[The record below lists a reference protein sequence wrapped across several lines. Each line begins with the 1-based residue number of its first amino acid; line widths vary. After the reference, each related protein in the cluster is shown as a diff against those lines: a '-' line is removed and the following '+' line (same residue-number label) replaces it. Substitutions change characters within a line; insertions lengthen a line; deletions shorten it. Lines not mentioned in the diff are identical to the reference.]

1 MYPGYVLIE
10 ESTGYLFKNGGTEM
24 KNVVITGGSGLLG
37 PAVIKEFLEHD
48 YHVVNADIKHPKEA
62 LCKTVI
68 TDLTNLGEVY
78 GVLAGADA
86 VVHLAA
92 IPVAYSHPNEVTFQ
106 NNVMSTYNILEA
118 AGNLGIK
125 KAVISSSESSYGICF
140 SKQGLTPQYVPID
153 EDHPQM
159 PEESYGLSKIVN
171 EKTADMIYQ
180 RKGMQVVSMRLG
192 NVISPE
198 MYKNFPN
205 FIHDPEQ
212 RKTILWSYIDTR
224 DAATAFR
231 LAVETD
237 GLGSVAL
244 NIAADDTSMNIESK
258 QLMETCFPT
267 VKDFRK
273 DLSGFETLLNNEK
286 AKKLL
291 NWKPIHKWRNYV
303 EL

>member
-1 MYPGYVLIE
+1 
-10 ESTGYLFKNGGTEM
+10 M
-24 KNVVITGGSGLLG
+24 KKVVITGGSGLLG
-37 PAVIKEFLEHD
+37 RDVIKEFLDHGYE
-48 YHVVNADIKHPKEA
+48 VVNADMKYPQEQ
-62 LCKTVI
+62 LCRTVI
-68 TDLTNLGEVY
+68 TDLTKLGEVY

-86 VVHLAA
+86 VIHLAA

-140 SKQGLTPQYVPID
+140 SKQNLQPLYVPID
-153 EDHPQM
+153 EEHPQL

-171 EKTADMIYQ
+171 EKTADMIH
-180 RKGMQVVSMRLG
+180 RRTGMQVVSFRLG

-198 MYKNFPN
+198 MYKNFPG

-224 DAATAFR
+224 DAATAYR
-231 LAVETD
+231 LAIETA

-244 NIAADDTSMNIESK
+244 NIGADETSMDIESK
-258 QLMETCFPT
+258 QLMEICYPD

-273 DLSGFETLLNNEK
+273 NLAGFAPLLDNEK

-291 NWKPIHKWRNYV
+291 NWQPVHRWRDYV
-303 EL
+303 ILTGNV

>member
-1 MYPGYVLIE
+1 MEKI
-10 ESTGYLFKNGGTEM
+10 
-24 KNVVITGGSGLLG
+24 VVTGGSGLLG
-37 PAVIKEFLEHD
+37 RDVIKEFLEHG
-48 YHVVNADIKHPKEA
+48 YEVVNADLKHPKEA
-62 LCKTVI
+62 LCRTVI
-68 TDLTNLGEVY
+68 TDLTSLGEVY

-118 AGNLGIK
+118 AGSLGIK

-140 SKQGLTPQYVPID
+140 SKQNLNPQYVPID
-153 EDHPQM
+153 EEHPQL

-171 EKTADMIYQ
+171 ENTADMIH
-180 RKGMQVVSMRLG
+180 RRTGMQVVSFRLG
-192 NVISPE
+192 NVIAPE
-198 MYKNFPN
+198 MYQNFPS

-224 DAATAFR
+224 DAATAYR

-237 GLGSVAL
+237 KLGSVAL
-244 NIAADDTSMNIESK
+244 NIGADETSMDIESQ
-258 QLMETCFPT
+258 QLMETCFPDVT
-267 VKDFRK
+267 DFRK
-273 DLSGFETLLNNEK
+273 ELTGFEPLLNNEK
-286 AKKLL
+286 AKQLL

-303 EL
+303 NI

>member
-1 MYPGYVLIE
+1 M
-10 ESTGYLFKNGGTEM
+10 TK
-24 KNVVITGGSGLLG
+24 VVVTGGSGLLG
-37 PAVIKEFLEHD
+37 RDVIKEFLEHG
-48 YHVVNADIKHPKEA
+48 YEVVNADLNHPKEK
-62 LCKTVI
+62 LCPTVI
-68 TDLTNLGEVY
+68 TNLTNLGEVY

-118 AGNLGIK
+118 AAGLGIK

-140 SKQGLTPQYVPID
+140 SKQNLGPQYVPMD
-153 EDHPQM
+153 EAHPQL
-159 PEESYGLSKIVN
+159 PEDSYGLSKIVN
-171 EKTADMIYQ
+171 EKTADMIHQ
-180 RKGMQVVSMRLG
+180 RTGMQVVAFRLG

-198 MYKNFPN
+198 KYSNFPG

-224 DAATAFR
+224 DAASAYR
-231 LAVETD
+231 LAVEAE

-244 NIAADDTSMNIESK
+244 NIAADETSMAIESK
-258 QLMETCFPT
+258 QLMETCFPN

-273 DLSGFETLLNNEK
+273 DLTGFVSLLNNEK

-291 NWKPIHKWRNYV
+291 NWQPVHQWRNYV
-303 EL
+303 DC

>member
-1 MYPGYVLIE
+1 
-10 ESTGYLFKNGGTEM
+10 M
-24 KNVVITGGSGLLG
+24 KKVVITGGSGLLG
-37 PAVIKEFLEHD
+37 RDVIKEFLDHGYE
-48 YHVVNADIKHPKEA
+48 VVNADRIYPKEQ
-62 LCKTVI
+62 LCRTVI
-68 TDLTNLGEVY
+68 TDLTKLGEVY

-86 VVHLAA
+86 VIHLAA

-140 SKQGLTPQYVPID
+140 SKQDLQPQYVPID
-153 EDHPQM
+153 EDHPQL

-171 EKTADMIYQ
+171 EKTADMIH
-180 RKGMQVVSMRLG
+180 RRTGMQVVSFRLG

-198 MYKNFPN
+198 MYKNFPG

-224 DAATAFR
+224 DAATAYR
-231 LAVETD
+231 LAIETD

-244 NIAADDTSMNIESK
+244 NIGADETSMDIESK
-258 QLMETCFPT
+258 QLMEICYPA
-267 VKDFRK
+267 VKDFRN
-273 DLSGFETLLNNEK
+273 DLAGFAPLLNNEK
-286 AKKLL
+286 AKRLL
-291 NWKPIHKWRNYV
+291 KWQPVHQWRNYV
-303 EL
+303 KH

>member
-1 MYPGYVLIE
+1 MQ
-10 ESTGYLFKNGGTEM
+10 K
-24 KNVVITGGSGLLG
+24 VVVTGGSGLLG
-37 PAVIKEFLEHD
+37 RDVIKEFLEHG
-48 YHVVNADIKHPKEA
+48 YEVVNADMKHPKEA
-62 LCKTVI
+62 LCRTVI

-118 AGNLGIK
+118 AGSLGIK

-140 SKQGLTPQYVPID
+140 STQNLTPQYVPID
-153 EDHPQM
+153 EQHPQL

-171 EKTADMIYQ
+171 ENTADMIE
-180 RKGMQVVSMRLG
+180 RRTGMQVVSFRLG
-192 NVISPE
+192 NVIAPE
-198 MYKNFPN
+198 MYSNFPG

-224 DAATAFR
+224 DAASAYR

-244 NIAADDTSMNIESK
+244 NIGADETSMDIESK
-258 QLMETCFPT
+258 QLMETCYPDVSEFKKELTGYEP
-267 VKDFRK
+267 
-273 DLSGFETLLNNEK
+273 LLNNEK
-286 AKKLL
+286 AKQLL
-291 NWKPIHKWRNYV
+291 NWKPVHKWRNYV
-303 EL
+303 NI

>member
-1 MYPGYVLIE
+1 MN
-10 ESTGYLFKNGGTEM
+10 K
-24 KNVVITGGSGLLG
+24 VVITGGSGLLG
-37 PAVIKEFLEHD
+37 RDVIKEFLDHGYE
-48 YHVVNADIKHPKEA
+48 VVNADIKYPNEQR
-62 LCKTVI
+62 CRTVI

-86 VVHLAA
+86 VIHLAA

-118 AGNLGIK
+118 AGSLGIK

-140 SKQGLTPQYVPID
+140 SKQNLQPQYVPID
-153 EDHPQM
+153 EEHPQL

-171 EKTADMIYQ
+171 EKTADMIH
-180 RKGMQVVSMRLG
+180 RRTGMQVVSFRLG

-198 MYKNFPN
+198 MYKNFPG

-224 DAATAFR
+224 DAATAYR
-231 LAVETD
+231 LAIETD

-244 NIAADDTSMNIESK
+244 NIGADETSMDIDSK
-258 QLMETCFPT
+258 QLMEICYPA

-273 DLSGFETLLNNEK
+273 DLSGFAPLLNNEK

-291 NWKPIHKWRNYV
+291 NWQPVHKWRDYV
-303 EL
+303 KQ

>member
-1 MYPGYVLIE
+1 
-10 ESTGYLFKNGGTEM
+10 M
-24 KNVVITGGSGLLG
+24 KKVVVTGGSGLLG
-37 PAVIKEFLEHD
+37 SAVIEEFLEHG
-48 YHVVNADIKHPKEA
+48 YEVLNADIKYPKVE

-140 SKQGLTPQYVPID
+140 SKQNLKPQYVPID
-153 EDHPQM
+153 EDHPQL

-171 EKTADMIYQ
+171 ENTADMIH
-180 RKGMQVVSMRLG
+180 RRTGMQVVSFRLG

-198 MYKNFPN
+198 MYKNFPG
-205 FIHDPEQ
+205 FIHNPEE
-212 RKTILWSYIDTR
+212 RKPILWSYIDTR
-224 DAATAFR
+224 DAASAYR

-244 NIAADDTSMNIESK
+244 NIGADETSMDIESK
-258 QLMETCFPT
+258 QLMETCFPD
-267 VKDFRK
+267 VKDFRR
-273 DLSGFETLLNNEK
+273 DLTGFEPLLNNEK

-303 EL
+303 KL

>member
-1 MYPGYVLIE
+1 MQ
-10 ESTGYLFKNGGTEM
+10 K
-24 KNVVITGGSGLLG
+24 VVVTGGSGLLG
-37 PAVIKEFLEHD
+37 RDVIKEFLENG
-48 YHVVNADIKHPKEA
+48 YEVVNADLKHPKEA
-62 LCKTVI
+62 LCRTVI

-86 VVHLAA
+86 VIHLAA

-118 AGNLGIK
+118 AGSLGIK

-140 SKQGLTPQYVPID
+140 SKQNLNPQYVPID
-153 EDHPQM
+153 EQHPQL

-171 EKTADMIYQ
+171 ENTADMIH
-180 RKGMQVVSMRLG
+180 RRTGMQVVSFRLG
-192 NVISPE
+192 NVIAPE
-198 MYKNFPN
+198 MYSNFPG

-224 DAATAFR
+224 DAASAYR

-244 NIAADDTSMNIESK
+244 NIGADETSMDIESK
-258 QLMETCFPT
+258 QLMETCFPDVT
-267 VKDFRK
+267 SFKK
-273 DLSGFETLLNNEK
+273 ELTGFEPLLNNEK
-286 AKKLL
+286 AKQLL
-291 NWKPIHKWRNYV
+291 NWKPVHKWRNYV
-303 EL
+303 NL

>member
-1 MYPGYVLIE
+1 
-10 ESTGYLFKNGGTEM
+10 M
-24 KNVVITGGSGLLG
+24 KKKVVITGGSGLLG
-37 PAVIKEFLEHD
+37 RDVIKEFLDHGYE
-48 YHVVNADIKHPKEA
+48 VINADRQYPKEA
-62 LCKTVI
+62 LCRTVI

-78 GVLAGADA
+78 GVLADADA

-92 IPVAYSHPNEVTFQ
+92 IPVAYSHPNEVPFE

-140 SKQGLTPQYVPID
+140 SKQNLTPQYVPID
-153 EDHPQM
+153 EDHPQL

-171 EKTADMIYQ
+171 EKTADMIH
-180 RKGMQVVSMRLG
+180 RRTGMQVVSFRLG

-198 MYKNFPN
+198 KYENFPG
-205 FIHDPEQ
+205 FIHNPEQ

-224 DAATAFR
+224 DAATAYR
-231 LAVETD
+231 LAVETE

-244 NIAADDTSMNIESK
+244 NIGADETSMDIESK
-258 QLMETCFPT
+258 QLMETCYPT
-267 VKDFRK
+267 VTDFHK
-273 DLSGFETLLNNEK
+273 DLSGFAPLLNNEK

-291 NWKPIHKWRNYV
+291 NWKPVHKWRDYV
-303 EL
+303 KM

>member
-1 MYPGYVLIE
+1 
-10 ESTGYLFKNGGTEM
+10 M
-24 KNVVITGGSGLLG
+24 KKKVVITGGSGLLG
-37 PAVIKEFLEHD
+37 RDVIKEFLDNGYE
-48 YHVVNADIKHPKEA
+48 VVNADRHYPKEA
-62 LCKTVI
+62 LCRTVI

-78 GVLAGADA
+78 GVLADADA

-92 IPVAYSHPNEVTFQ
+92 IPVAYSHPNEVTFE

-140 SKQGLTPQYVPID
+140 SKQNLTPQYVPID
-153 EDHPQM
+153 ENHPQL

-171 EKTADMIYQ
+171 EKTADMIH
-180 RKGMQVVSMRLG
+180 RRTGMQVVSFRLG

-198 MYKNFPN
+198 KYENFPG

-224 DAATAFR
+224 DAATAYR

-244 NIAADDTSMNIESK
+244 NIGADETSMDIESK
-258 QLMETCFPT
+258 QLMETCYPT
-267 VKDFRK
+267 VTDFRK
-273 DLSGFETLLNNEK
+273 DLSGFAPLLNNEK

-291 NWKPIHKWRNYV
+291 NWKPVHKWRDYV
-303 EL
+303 KM

>member
-1 MYPGYVLIE
+1 
-10 ESTGYLFKNGGTEM
+10 M
-24 KNVVITGGSGLLG
+24 KKVVVTGGSGLLG
-37 PAVIKEFLEHD
+37 SAVIQEFLDHD
-48 YHVVNADIKHPKEA
+48 YEVINADIKYPKET

-78 GVLAGADA
+78 GVLSGADA

-92 IPVAYSHPNEVTFQ
+92 IPVAYSHPNEVTFE

-118 AGNLGIK
+118 AANLGIK

-140 SKQGLTPQYVPID
+140 SKQNLAPQYVPID
-153 EDHPQM
+153 EEHPQL

-171 EKTADMIYQ
+171 EKTADMIHA
-180 RKGMQVVSMRLG
+180 RTGMQVVSMRLG

-198 MYKNFPN
+198 MYKNFPD
-205 FIHDPEQ
+205 FIHNPEL

-224 DAATAFR
+224 DAASAYR
-231 LAVETD
+231 LAIETD

-244 NIAADDTSMNIESK
+244 NIGADETSMDIESK
-258 QLMETCFPT
+258 KLIAECFPE
-267 VKDFRK
+267 VKDFRGE
-273 DLSGFETLLNNEK
+273 LSGFAPLLNSEK
-286 AKKLL
+286 AKQLL

-303 EL
+303 KQL